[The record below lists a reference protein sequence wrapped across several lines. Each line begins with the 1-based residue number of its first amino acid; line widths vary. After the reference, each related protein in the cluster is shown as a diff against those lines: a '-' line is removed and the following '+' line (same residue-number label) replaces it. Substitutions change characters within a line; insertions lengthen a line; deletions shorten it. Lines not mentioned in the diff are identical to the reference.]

1 MPPRR
6 RDDATIAAVTG
17 CETRCPGIFARGG
30 ATRGASP
37 VGDPGGRTM
46 SLLLRNATVL
56 GGDAGDRVIGDPG
69 PGQERGPVHRYGM
82 EARTGR
88 RP

>member
-1 MPPRR
+1 
-6 RDDATIAAVTG
+6 
-17 CETRCPGIFARGG
+17 
-30 ATRGASP
+30 
-37 VGDPGGRTM
+37 M

-69 PGQERGPVHRYGM
+69 PGQERGRDHRYGM